1 MSVFVGLDCGG
12 SSSRV
17 LAVDDAGSIV
27 FQGQSGAANLVSTP
41 ENRLRKNLTH
51 ATDGCPSASFVC
63 GCFAGLI
70 SDEVRQKGLEHLRTL
85 FPGAIVRAEPDYT
98 AALYAAP
105 PETDICVIS
114 GTGSLVCSRIGG
126 RVVKSGGRGYLL
138 GDVGSAYQFGRD
150 ALMYFLDNR
159 DEASS
164 ILRHQVVDMFGTDD
178 ESAIVPTIYK
188 AQTPATIVSK
198 FAKSLGADSK
208 SGHAYALESIDR
220 NMAALAGI
228 VARHARKHL
237 HDRRVLNIS
246 LAGGLWKAAPL
257 FKERFAHY
265 TQAMLARHEVHVS
278 KITRPPLQ
286 GAVEMAREMRNSEY
300 TFGN

>member
-17 LAVDDAGSIV
+17 LAVDDAGSV
-27 FQGQSGAANLVSTP
+27 LFQGQSGAANLVSTP

-51 ATDGCPSASFVC
+51 ATDGCPDASFVC

-70 SDEVRQKGLEHLRTL
+70 SDEVRQRGLDHLRNL

-98 AALYAAP
+98 AALYASP

-114 GTGSLVCSRIGG
+114 GTGSLVCSRLGG
-126 RVVKSGGRGYLL
+126 KIVKSGGRGFIL
-138 GDVGSAYQFGRD
+138 GDAGSAYQFGRD

-159 DEASS
+159 EEASPA
-164 ILRHQVVDMFGTDD
+164 LRNQINDLFGTDE

-198 FAKSLGADSK
+198 LAKALGSDAK
-208 SGHAYALESIDR
+208 VAQPYALESIDR
-220 NMAALAGI
+220 NMSALAAI
-228 VARHARKHL
+228 VARHAAKHL
-237 HDRRVLNIS
+237 PDRRVLHIS

-257 FKERFAHY
+257 FKERLAHY
-265 TQAMLARHEVHVS
+265 TQEMLTRQEIVVS
-278 KITRPPLQ
+278 RITRPPLQ
-286 GAVEMAREMRNSEY
+286 GAVELAREMRDSEY